1 MAQKFPTL
9 GVIVDN
15 GQVYKGVFGK
25 GSNIGPLAGA
35 HAELGDPT
43 RHRRVGA
50 AVGGTVAL
58 GAVLGPLP
66 LLAALGKKSK
76 SIAFVVFPNGH
87 VHEKKLDGN
96 FQIRSAQSEVVR
108 FNALVVAA
116 G

>member
-1 MAQKFPTL
+1 MSQRFPTL

-15 GQVYKGVFGK
+15 GQVYKGTFGR
-25 GSNIGPLAGA
+25 GSSLGPLAGA

-50 AVGGTVAL
+50 AVSGTVAL

-76 SIAFVVFPNGH
+76 SIAFVVFPSGQ
-87 VHEKKLDGN
+87 VHEKRLDGN
-96 FQIRSAQSEVVR
+96 MAIRNAQSEVVR
-108 FNALVVAA
+108 FNAVAA
-116 G
+116 AAR

>member
-1 MAQKFPTL
+1 MATRFPTL
-9 GVIVDN
+9 GVTVDN

-25 GSNIGPLAGA
+25 GSQLGPLAGA

-76 SIAFVVFPNGH
+76 ALAFVVLPNGQ

-96 FQIRSAQSEVVR
+96 TQIRNAQSEVVR
-108 FNALVVAA
+108 FNALAA
-116 G
+116 AAA